1 MIKIELNALTRG
13 GSTTRKY
20 FLKKFDVY
28 LRSHF
33 KDLSDVHH
41 EKRGR
46 SHWYALK
53 GIHVSFFFGA
63 YFGAFTELFIC
74 LYSSVFFLSFCFS
87 SLCLCNDN
95 RCMPCSVLPCRCFGI
110 LCLTAGRPMTIEWS
124 RKTARIMRPRPMETT
139 KAR

>member
-53 GIHVSFFFGA
+53 GIHGSFFFGA
-63 YFGAFTELFIC
+63 YFGAKTDPKTRPKMEPIFDPIFDRKRVPRASPC
-74 LYSSVFFLSFCFS
+74 S
-87 SLCLCNDN
+87 SLWEG
-95 RCMPCSVLPCRCFGI
+95 PASLP
-110 LCLTAGRPMTIEWS
+110 TIF
-124 RKTARIMRPRPMETT
+124 
-139 KAR
+139 